1 MKYDPVQVPLDSEM
15 VERTTRNDCITEI
28 RSYIPEAL
36 WDRVSEELVRDQC
49 LSLWICCMQC
59 LQEMKESWEEQN
71 GENLVWVPGH
81 YEVRK
86 EK

>member
-36 WDRVSEELVRDQC
+36 WDRVSEELVRD
-49 LSLWICCMQC
+49 
-59 LQEMKESWEEQN
+59 
-71 GENLVWVPGH
+71 
-81 YEVRK
+81 
-86 EK
+86 